1 MITKPSID
9 FSYWWSLIL
18 FKTGIL
24 SILIQMTSCNLQ
36 VKTEGDLME
45 TEKDGLINTFDNEG
59 FLKTSIN
66 YKKGVKQGK
75 SSLYYDKSKQVLLE
89 MTYNKGMRVDTAY
102 KYYENG
108 KIYSKT
114 PYKKD
119 LVNGVIQIYYRD
131 GALKAQI
138 PYYVNHL
145 GLGLKEYKP
154 DGELRKLPEIEI
166 EKGMYRNSKT
176 LFLSIEKCKQANFYI
191 GILAGNEYFIEGS
204 KDYTILPQ
212 IENKGYYKI
221 SENSPLKLNI
231 ICKCFTESNFPYLI
245 VKSIDLK

>member
-1 MITKPSID
+1 MIPKPNIH
-9 FSYWWSLIL
+9 FSYWWSSLL
-18 FKTGIL
+18 FLTGIL
-24 SILIQMTSCNLQ
+24 SILMQMSSCDHQ
-36 VKTEGDLME
+36 VKKDGDSMV
-45 TEKDGLINTFDNEG
+45 TEKDGLINTFDDEG

-66 YKKGVKQGK
+66 YNKGVKQGK
-75 SSLYYDKSKQVLLE
+75 SSLYYDKNNQVLLE

-119 LVNGVIQIYYRD
+119 LVNGVVQAYYRD
-131 GALKAQI
+131 GTLKAQI
-138 PYYVNHL
+138 PYYVDYL
-145 GLGLKEYKP
+145 GLGLKEYKL
-154 DGELRKLPEIEI
+154 DGELRKLPEIKVDKRI
-166 EKGMYRNSKT
+166 YRNSES
-176 LFLSIEKCKQANFYI
+176 LFLSIENCKQANFYI

-204 KDYTILPQ
+204 KDYNILPQ
-212 IENKGYYKI
+212 IDNKGYYKI

-231 ICKCFTESNFPYLI
+231 ICKCFTESNFPYLT